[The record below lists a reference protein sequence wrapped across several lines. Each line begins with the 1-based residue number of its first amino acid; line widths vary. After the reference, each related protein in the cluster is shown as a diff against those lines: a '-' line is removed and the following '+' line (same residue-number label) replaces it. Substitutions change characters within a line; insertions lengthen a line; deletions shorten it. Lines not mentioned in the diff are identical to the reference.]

1 MLLGMA
7 SFQKQVL
14 CPGLDSD
21 VIRERAIEQGAT
33 LEDFYQKIIC
43 QAVVEIKEWYL
54 ASIRTSFQCAFLY
67 YKGWKSDDVIFQI
80 PLQLGF
86 QMCSDFSQAC
96 TLKWDSGSRSEVG
109 AIFPQLLQTA
119 TVMELCVGAE
129 GGKGYHWLCVC

>member
-14 CPGLDSD
+14 CPGPDSD

-43 QAVVEIKEWYL
+43 EAVVEIKEWYL

-67 YKGWKSDDVIFQI
+67 YKG
-80 PLQLGF
+80 
-86 QMCSDFSQAC
+86 
-96 TLKWDSGSRSEVG
+96 
-109 AIFPQLLQTA
+109 
-119 TVMELCVGAE
+119 
-129 GGKGYHWLCVC
+129 